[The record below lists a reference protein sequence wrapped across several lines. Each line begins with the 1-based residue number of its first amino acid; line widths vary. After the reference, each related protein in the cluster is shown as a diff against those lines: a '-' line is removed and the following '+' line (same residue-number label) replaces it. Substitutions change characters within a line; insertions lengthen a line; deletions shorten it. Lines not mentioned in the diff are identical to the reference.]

1 MRRRLNRGSRN
12 SLFLME
18 LIMAIFF
25 FVIACGVCVQVF
37 TKAHLISG
45 DTRSTRLAVEEAEN
59 AAEIFR
65 AHPQDTVSAL
75 LARLDGASLE
85 NGAVTACYDKDG
97 KACDRDDAA
106 TVLKVVPGSSGA
118 TATAAIAVTDA
129 GGTEIY
135 ALQVEKHIA
144 LQAGGQ

>member
-18 LIMAIFF
+18 LIIAIFF

-45 DTRSTRLAVEEAEN
+45 DTRAERLAVEEAEN

-65 AHPQDTVSAL
+65 AHPQEAVSAL
-75 LARLDGASLE
+75 LARLDGAAVE
-85 NGAVTACYDKDG
+85 NGAVTVWYDKDG
-97 KACDRDDAA
+97 RACAPDDAA
-106 TVLKVVPGSSGA
+106 AVLKVVPGSSGA

-129 GGTEIY
+129 GGGELY
-135 ALQVEKHIA
+135 ALRVEKHIA
-144 LQAGGQ
+144 QQAGGQ